1 MNERSLIGL
10 MSDVDL
16 KLFEERSGEAAKGLS
31 GVR

>member
-1 MNERSLIGL
+1 MNKCSLTGL

-16 KLFEERSGEAAKGLS
+16 KLFEGRSGEVAKGLS